1 MELILTDER
10 YNDVR
15 RLTFSNADFDIGSAN
30 DFELILPLEDFKPDI
45 KFGCCV
51 YVPGGECGGIIT
63 GRETNT
69 DDRTVKLTGSTW
81 RGMLGNRIIEPPAG
95 SAYRVI
101 SGELNAVI
109 GELINSMYGSLIV
122 ASEVDT
128 GITVKYQFDRYTTV
142 LAGLQKM
149 LKQVGYKLHI
159 EYVQQ
164 EGGAAGYAAVSAVPI
179 IDYSQRIELSQDSR
193 VNFTIGINN
202 GTVNHLI
209 CLGKGELEQREVIH
223 LYLQRNGEI
232 SSEKAYFG
240 VDEIA
245 AVYENSNSDDL
256 KADGLEHY
264 EELLQGT
271 SLSMNAE
278 SLGIEGVEIGDI
290 IGGRDYVTGMQIKK
304 PLAGMI
310 ITANSQTS
318 IQYKLEE

>member
-15 RLTFSNADFDIGSAN
+15 RLTFSNADFDIGGEN
-30 DFELILPLEDFKPDI
+30 DFEITLPLEDFKPDI
-45 KFGCCV
+45 KFGRCV

-63 GRETNT
+63 GRKTNT
-69 DDRTVKLTGSTW
+69 EDRTVKLTGGTW

-95 SAYRVI
+95 GAYRVI

-109 GELINSMYGSLIV
+109 GEIINSMYGGLIV

-128 GITVKYQFDRYTTV
+128 GITVKYQFERYTTV

-159 EYVQQ
+159 EYMRQ
-164 EGGAAGYAAVSAVPI
+164 EGGGAGYATVSAVPI

-193 VNFTIGINN
+193 VNFTIGIEN

-232 SSEKAYFG
+232 DSEKAYFG

-264 EELLQGT
+264 EESLQGT
-271 SLSMNAE
+271 SLSMNVE
-278 SLGIEGVEIGDI
+278 SLGITGVEIGDI
-290 IGGRDYVTGMQIKK
+290 IGGRDYVTGTQIKK

-318 IQYKLEE
+318 IQYNLEE

>member
-1 MELILTDER
+1 M
-10 YNDVR
+10 
-15 RLTFSNADFDIGSAN
+15 
-30 DFELILPLEDFKPDI
+30 PLEDFKPDI

-202 GTVNHLI
+202 GIVNHLI

-271 SLSMNAE
+271 SLSMNVE

-290 IGGRDYVTGMQIKK
+290 IGGRDYVTGTQIKK

-318 IQYKLEE
+318 IQYNLEE

>member
-15 RLTFSNADFDIGSAN
+15 RLTFSNADFDIGEN
-30 DFELILPLEDFKPDI
+30 DFEITLPLEDFKPDI

-69 DDRTVKLTGSTW
+69 EDRTVKLTGSTW

-109 GELINSMYGSLIV
+109 GEIINSMYSGLIV

-202 GTVNHLI
+202 GIVNHLI

-223 LYLQRNGEI
+223 LYLQRSGEI

-245 AVYENSNSDDL
+245 AVYENTNSDDL

-271 SLSMNAE
+271 SLSMNVE
-278 SLGIEGVEIGDI
+278 SLGITGVEVGDI
-290 IGGRDYVTGMQIKK
+290 IGGRDYVTGTQIKK

-318 IQYKLEE
+318 IQYNLEE

>member
-15 RLTFSNADFDIGSAN
+15 RLTFSNADFDIGGEN
-30 DFELILPLEDFKPDI
+30 DFEITLPLEDFKPDI

-51 YVPGGECGGIIT
+51 YAPGGECGGIIT

-69 DDRTVKLTGSTW
+69 EDRTVKLTGSTW

-109 GELINSMYGSLIV
+109 GEIINSMYGGLIV

-128 GITVKYQFDRYTTV
+128 GITVKYQFERYTTV

-159 EYVQQ
+159 EYMQQ

-193 VNFTIGINN
+193 VNFTIGIEN

-209 CLGKGELEQREVIH
+209 CLGEKGA
-223 LYLQRNGEI
+223 
-232 SSEKAYFG
+232 SEFG
-240 VDEIA
+240 A
-245 AVYENSNSDDL
+245 SQ
-256 KADGLEHY
+256 ADGSGRILRDFGRR
-264 EELLQGT
+264 GT
-271 SLSMNAE
+271 S
-278 SLGIEGVEIGDI
+278 GI
-290 IGGRDYVTGMQIKK
+290 K
-304 PLAGMI
+304 
-310 ITANSQTS
+310 
-318 IQYKLEE
+318 

>member
-45 KFGCCV
+45 K
-51 YVPGGECGGIIT
+51 CGGIIT

-271 SLSMNAE
+271 SLSMNVE

>member
-15 RLTFSNADFDIGSAN
+15 RLTFSNADFDIGGEN
-30 DFELILPLEDFKPDI
+30 DFEITLPLEDFKPDL

-63 GRETNT
+63 GRKTNT
-69 DDRTVKLTGSTW
+69 DDRTVRLTGSTW

-95 SAYRVI
+95 SAYRII

-109 GELINSMYGSLIV
+109 GELINSMYSGLIV
-122 ASEVDT
+122 ASTIDT
-128 GITVKYQFDRYTTV
+128 GITVKYQFERYTTV
-142 LAGLQKM
+142 LAGLHKM

-271 SLSMNAE
+271 SLSMNVE